1 MADGK
6 FEEGNK
12 KGAGRPKGA
21 ENKFTREVK
30 DVIQR
35 LLNCMTDEDLKE
47 IYTHLKTEK
56 PETLISFIG
65 KIAPKDL
72 NIKGDV
78 KTSKLSDSIQR
89 LIDKDNTSISKEE

>member
-1 MADGK
+1 MGDNQFK
-6 FEEGNK
+6 EGNK
-12 KGAGRPKGA
+12 QGAGRPKGS

-35 LLNCMTDEDLKE
+35 LLNCMTDKDLQE
-47 IYTHLKTEK
+47 IYLHLKTEK
-56 PETLISFIG
+56 PETLINFIG

-78 KTSKLSDSIQR
+78 KTSKLSESIER
-89 LIDKDNTSISKEE
+89 LINKDSDNISK